1 MPRLKTVEPSGHA
14 DVVIVGSGISGAL
27 VAEAL
32 QQAGFSVLVADR
44 RTPMTGS
51 TPASTALLQFE
62 IDTPLLELQRKIG
75 KPDAAR
81 AWWRSAQAVQAL
93 SDKIND
99 LNLDCDFVPRS
110 TLYLPGNT
118 LRTSDL
124 KREADARRRIGLRS
138 EFIDAARL
146 KALSG
151 ISRPGAILSAGN
163 GEADPVK
170 LLSGLWRNFLRN
182 GGRIAGEA
190 EVTGFE
196 QSRSSVQL
204 QTGDGRIIRAKH
216 AVFCTG
222 YEIMKSFR
230 PRGYKVI
237 STWVLATRQQPRKLW
252 PGRSLI
258 WEAADPYIYLRTT
271 ADGRVIA
278 GGEDEPF
285 SDDVRRDALIPKK
298 IAAITVKAQKLFPD
312 IDFTPAFAWA
322 GCFGESPTGLPAIGP
337 LPGFTRVH
345 AVMGFGGNG
354 ITFSMLAAQLI
365 SRRILGL
372 SDPDAEI
379 FGFRE

>member
-14 DVVIVGSGISGAL
+14 DVVIAGSGISGAL

-32 QQAGFSVLVADR
+32 QQAGFSVLVVDR
-44 RTPMTGS
+44 RPPMTGS

-81 AWWRSAQAVQAL
+81 AWWRSAQAVQGL
-93 SDKIND
+93 SDKIKD
-99 LNLDCDFVPRS
+99 LNLDCDFEPRS

-138 EFIDAARL
+138 EFIDGARL

-182 GGRIAGEA
+182 GGRIAGKV

-204 QTGDGRIIRAKH
+204 QTGDGRIIRAKN

-222 YEIMKSFR
+222 YEIMK
-230 PRGYKVI
+230 
-237 STWVLATRQQPRKLW
+237 RQFNSEKPQ
-252 PGRSLI
+252 G
-258 WEAADPYIYLRTT
+258 
-271 ADGRVIA
+271 A
-278 GGEDEPF
+278 GI
-285 SDDVRRDALIPKK
+285 R
-298 IAAITVKAQKLFPD
+298 
-312 IDFTPAFAWA
+312 
-322 GCFGESPTGLPAIGP
+322 
-337 LPGFTRVH
+337 
-345 AVMGFGGNG
+345 
-354 ITFSMLAAQLI
+354 
-365 SRRILGL
+365 
-372 SDPDAEI
+372 
-379 FGFRE
+379 